1 MEAVETVKRTYRTF
15 SPNFGAMS
23 LMVALAIS
31 QWYFYVNFSGEG
43 FDRGVALIYI
53 LIPPVLLVYYAV
65 DRSLAKRSLT
75 LDELKLF
82 PALYSGFL
90 GFLVTWA
97 FVLVVY
103 GKLMG
108 VQFGAVPATAV
119 WGTVLTQ
126 VMFVACSEELA
137 FRYVIPTYL
146 KEKFR
151 RHQTLIAA
159 VLSSAAFAS
168 FHTAAYGGN
177 VQALIL
183 AFMVSM
189 VWFGAYYIPLG
200 LRGEKLG
207 LGFTIGS
214 HAAYNLCLAG
224 VLSGGITM
232 ISGGI

>member
-1 MEAVETVKRTYRTF
+1 MEAAETVKRTVKGF

-31 QWYFYVNFSGEG
+31 QWYFYINFSGEG
-43 FDRGVALIYI
+43 FNRDVGMIYI
-53 LIPPVLLVYYAV
+53 LIPPVLLVYYAI

-97 FVLVVY
+97 FVLIVY
-103 GKLMG
+103 GRLLG

-126 VMFVACSEELA
+126 VVFVACSEELA

-146 KEKFR
+146 GEKFR
-151 RHQTLIAA
+151 KHPKVIAA
-159 VLSSAAFAS
+159 VLSSVAFAS
-168 FHTAAYGGN
+168 FHMAAYGGN
-177 VQALIL
+177 MQSLFL
-183 AFMVSM
+183 AFMVSL
-189 VWFGAYYIPLG
+189 VWFGAYHVPLG
-200 LRGEKLG
+200 LYGEKLG